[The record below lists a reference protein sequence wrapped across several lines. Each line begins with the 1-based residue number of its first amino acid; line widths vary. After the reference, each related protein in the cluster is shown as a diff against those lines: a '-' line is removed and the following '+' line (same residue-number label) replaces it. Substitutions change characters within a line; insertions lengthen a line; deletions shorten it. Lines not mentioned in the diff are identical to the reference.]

1 MIKTMKNFRGV
12 LLIASLLLFQ
22 GFVAASSPDEKD
34 PKKKE
39 ASATKKEV
47 TTWRWEEMYPSDM
60 REALEEMPVAWM
72 VFSPLEWH
80 GEAMTFG
87 TDPVIG
93 QHVLDKVWKRVGG
106 VRIPTVYIGS
116 ETEFKYLDKGVKSH
130 WGLEVVTK
138 ELNHGSIY
146 TRTLTLQLVLED
158 YLYFLKREGFK
169 MAIVNSGHGGTE
181 HVQMMREV
189 CERFSDDNFKAV
201 FDLYGMATRL
211 PIPEEFEF
219 KGNSGHAGIR
229 EFSFL
234 GAVNPDMVD
243 IEKFGV
249 SEQDRKTGLKQE
261 DRDKIDFEKAEKAI
275 EFLVDGSVKKI
286 QDMVDE
292 MNETRQ

>member
-1 MIKTMKNFRGV
+1 MITFKSHLNV
-12 LLIASLLLFQ
+12 LLATILLFVP
-22 GFVAASSPDEKD
+22 GFVAASSQGEKD
-34 PKKKE
+34 PVKKETSVKKKE
-39 ASATKKEV
+39 IK
-47 TTWRWEEMYPSDM
+47 TWRWEEMFPSDM
-60 REALEEMPVAWM
+60 REALEEMPVAWV

-116 ETEFKYLDKGVKSH
+116 ETEFKYLEKGVKSH

-211 PIPEEFEF
+211 SVPEEFEF

-243 IEKFGV
+243 IDKFGV
-249 SEQDRKTGLKQE
+249 SEQDRKAGLKQE

-275 EFLVDGSVKKI
+275 DFLVNGSVKKI

>member
-1 MIKTMKNFRGV
+1 MKTMKNFRNV
-12 LLIASLLLFQ
+12 LLVASLLLVP
-22 GFVAASSPDEKD
+22 GFVSASSPGEKD
-34 PKKKE
+34 PEKKETSAKKKE
-39 ASATKKEV
+39 VK
-47 TTWRWEEMYPSDM
+47 TWRWEEMYPSDM
-60 REALEEMPVAWM
+60 REALEEMPVAWV

-130 WGLEVVTK
+130 WGLEVATK

-189 CERFSDDNFKAV
+189 CERFSDDSFEAV

-211 PIPEEFEF
+211 AIPEEFEF

-229 EFSFL
+229 EISFL

-249 SEQDRKTGLKQE
+249 SEQDRKIGLKQE
-261 DRDKIDFEKAEKAI
+261 DRDKIDIEKAQKAI
-275 EFLVDGSVKKI
+275 KFLVEGSVKKV

-292 MNETRQ
+292 MLENQ